1 MEETIRLKVLN
12 AFLLSILLFSLPE
25 VYSIDVSKGRD
36 YFIGHCIGCHAF
48 ACNKEGPSLGG
59 LFGRKAGSAEGYEAY
74 YSDELKNYGV
84 VWDENTLDVW
94 FTDPGKIVVSVMAK
108 SGKIDDVVQRQEVIA
123 FLKTEDP
130 TINLC
135 PQ

>member
-1 MEETIRLKVLN
+1 MRLKVIN
-12 AFLLSILLFSLPE
+12 AFLISILLFSLSG
-25 VYSIDVSKGRD
+25 VYAIDVSKGRD
-36 YFIGHCIGCHAF
+36 YFIVHCIGCHAF

-59 LFGRKAGSAEGYEAY
+59 LFGRKAGSAKGYETY
-74 YSDELKNYGV
+74 YSDELKNYDV
-84 VWDENTLDVW
+84 VWDEKTLDVW
-94 FTDPGKIVVSVMAK
+94 FTDPGRIVVSVMAK
-108 SGKIDDVVQRQEVIA
+108 SGKIDDAVQRQEVIA

>member
-1 MEETIRLKVLN
+1 MRLKVFN
-12 AFLLSILLFSLPE
+12 AFLLSILLFSLTE
-25 VYSIDVSKGRD
+25 VYAADVSKGRD

-48 ACNKEGPSLGG
+48 ACNKDGPSLGG
-59 LFGRKAGSAEGYEAY
+59 LFGRKAGTAEGYETY

-84 VWDENTLDVW
+84 VWDEKTLDEW
-94 FTDPGKIVVSVMAK
+94 FTDPGRIVTNVMAQD
-108 SGKIDDVVQRQEVIA
+108 GKIDDPVQRQDLIA

>member
-1 MEETIRLKVLN
+1 MRLNVIN
-12 AFLLSILLFSLPE
+12 AYLLSVLLFSLPAAYA
-25 VYSIDVSKGRD
+25 VDVSKGRD

-59 LFGRKAGSAEGYEAY
+59 LFGRKAGSAKGYEAY

-94 FTDPGKIVVSVMAK
+94 FTDPGRIVVSVMAK
-108 SGKIDDVVQRQEVIA
+108 SGKIDDAQQRKEVIA

-135 PQ
+135 SQ

>member
-1 MEETIRLKVLN
+1 MRLKVIN
-12 AFLLSILLFSLPE
+12 AFLLSILRFS
-25 VYSIDVSKGRD
+25 VSWAYAVDVSKGRD
-36 YFIGHCIGCHAF
+36 YFIVNCIGCHAF

-94 FTDPGKIVVSVMAK
+94 FTDPGRIVVSVMAQT
-108 SGKIDDVVQRQEVIA
+108 GKIDDAVQRQEVIA

-130 TINLC
+130 SINLC

>member
-1 MEETIRLKVLN
+1 MKLRVLTKSL
-12 AFLLSILLFSLPE
+12 FIILLFSL
-25 VYSIDVSKGRD
+25 SDARADDVSNGRD

-48 ACNKEGPSLGG
+48 TCNKEGPSLGG
-59 LFGRKAGSAEGYEAY
+59 LFGRKAGSAKGYEAY

-94 FTDPGKIVVSVMAK
+94 FTDPGRIVVSVMAK
-108 SGKIDDVVQRQEVIA
+108 SGKIDDAVQRQEVIA

-130 TINLC
+130 SINLC

>member
-1 MEETIRLKVLN
+1 MRLKVFN

-25 VYSIDVSKGRD
+25 VYSVDVNKGRD

-48 ACNKEGPSLGG
+48 TCNKEGPSLGG

-94 FTDPGKIVVSVMAK
+94 FTDPGRIVVSVMAQT
-108 SGKIDDVVQRQEVIA
+108 GKIDDAVQRQEVIA

-130 TINLC
+130 SINLC

>member
-1 MEETIRLKVLN
+1 MRLKVFN

-25 VYSIDVSKGRD
+25 VYSVDVNKGRD

-48 ACNKEGPSLGG
+48 TCNKEGPSLGG

-94 FTDPGKIVVSVMAK
+94 FTDPGRIVVSVMAK
-108 SGKIDDVVQRQEVIA
+108 SGKIDDAVQRQEVIA

-130 TINLC
+130 SINLC

>member
-1 MEETIRLKVLN
+1 MRLKAIN
-12 AFLLSILLFSLPE
+12 AYLFSILLFSLPGAYA
-25 VYSIDVSKGRD
+25 VDVSKGRD

-59 LFGRKAGSAEGYEAY
+59 LFGRKAGSAKGYEAY

-84 VWDENTLDVW
+84 VWDQNTLDVW
-94 FTDPGKIVVSVMAK
+94 FTDPGRIVVGVMAN
-108 SGKIDDVVQRQEVIA
+108 SGKIDDAVQRQNVIA

>member
-1 MEETIRLKVLN
+1 MRLKVLN
-12 AFLLSILLFSLPE
+12 AFLLSILLFSLSG
-25 VYSIDVSKGRD
+25 VYAIDVSKGRD

-94 FTDPGKIVVSVMAK
+94 FTDPGRIVVSVMAK
-108 SGKIDDVVQRQEVIA
+108 SGTIDDAVQRQEVIA

-130 TINLC
+130 TFNLC
-135 PQ
+135 SQ

>member
-1 MEETIRLKVLN
+1 
-12 AFLLSILLFSLPE
+12 LPE
-25 VYSIDVSKGRD
+25 VYAADVSKGRD
-36 YFIGHCIGCHAF
+36 YFISNCLQCHAF
-48 ACNKEGPSLGG
+48 ACNKLGPSLGG
-59 LFGRKAGSAEGYEAY
+59 LFGRRAGSAEGYEKY

-94 FTDPGKIVVSVMAK
+94 FTDPGRIVTTVMATE
-108 SGKIDDVVQRQEVIA
+108 GKIDDAEQRQEIIA

-130 TINLC
+130 TINIC

>member
-1 MEETIRLKVLN
+1 MRLKATN
-12 AFLLSILLFSLPE
+12 AYLLLILQFSLPK
-25 VYSIDVSKGRD
+25 VDAIDVSNGRD

-59 LFGRKAGSAEGYEAY
+59 LFGRKAGSAKGYEAY

-94 FTDPGKIVVSVMAK
+94 FTDPGKIVTSVMAK
-108 SGKIDDVVQRQEVIA
+108 SGKIDDAVQRQEVIA

>member
-1 MEETIRLKVLN
+1 MRLKLSN
-12 AFLLSILLFSLPE
+12 AFLISILLFSLPE
-25 VYSIDVSKGRD
+25 VYAVDVSKGRD

-48 ACNKEGPSLGG
+48 TCNKVGPSLGG
-59 LFGRKAGSAEGYEAY
+59 LFGRKAGSAEGYEKY
-74 YSDELKNYGV
+74 YSDELKNYDV
-84 VWDENTLDVW
+84 IWDENTLNEW
-94 FTDPGKIVVSVMAK
+94 FTEPGRIVTSVMAQT
-108 SGKIDDVVQRQEVIA
+108 GKIDDPVQRQEVIA

>member
-1 MEETIRLKVLN
+1 MRLKVIN
-12 AFLLSILLFSLPE
+12 AFLLSILLFSLSG
-25 VYSIDVSKGRD
+25 VYAVDVSKGRD

-59 LFGRKAGSAEGYEAY
+59 LFGRKAGSAKGYEAY

-94 FTDPGKIVVSVMAK
+94 FTDPGRIVVSVMAK
-108 SGKIDDVVQRQEVIA
+108 SGKIDDAVQRQEVIA

>member
-1 MEETIRLKVLN
+1 MRLNVFKT
-12 AFLLSILLFSLPE
+12 FLLSILLFSLPE
-25 VYSIDVSKGRD
+25 VYAADVSKGRD
-36 YFIGHCIGCHAF
+36 YFISNCLQCHAF
-48 ACNKEGPSLGG
+48 ACNKLGPSLGG
-59 LFGRKAGSAEGYEAY
+59 LFGRRAGSAEGYEKY

-94 FTDPGKIVVSVMAK
+94 FTDPGRIVTTVMATE
-108 SGKIDDVVQRQEVIA
+108 GKIDDAEQRQEIIA

-130 TINLC
+130 TINIC

>member
-1 MEETIRLKVLN
+1 MRLKVFN
-12 AFLLSILLFSLPE
+12 AVLLTILLFSSSE
-25 VYSIDVSKGRD
+25 VYSVDVSKGRD
-36 YFIGHCIGCHAF
+36 YFIGNCIGCHAF

-94 FTDPGKIVVSVMAK
+94 FTDPGRIVVGVMAK
-108 SGKIDDVVQRQEVIA
+108 YGKIDDAVQRQEVIA

>member
-1 MEETIRLKVLN
+1 MRFKAINT
-12 AFLLSILLFSLPE
+12 FLISILVFSLSG
-25 VYSIDVSKGRD
+25 VYAIDVSKGRD

-59 LFGRKAGSAEGYEAY
+59 LFGRKAGSAKGYEAY
-74 YSDELKNYGV
+74 YSDELRNYNV
-84 VWDENTLDVW
+84 VWDEKTLDVW
-94 FTDPGKIVVSVMAK
+94 FTDPGKIVTSVMAK
-108 SGKIDDVVQRQEVIA
+108 SGKIDDAVQRQEVIA

>member
-1 MEETIRLKVLN
+1 MKLKVFN
-12 AFLLSILLFSLPE
+12 AFLLSILLFSVPN
-25 VYSIDVSKGRD
+25 VYAVDVSKGRD
-36 YFIGHCIGCHAF
+36 FFIGNCIGCHAF
-48 ACNKEGPSLGG
+48 ACNKVGPSLGG
-59 LFGRKAGSAEGYEAY
+59 LFGRKAGSADGYEKY

-94 FTDPGKIVVSVMAK
+94 FTDPGRIVTTVMATE
-108 SGKIDDVVQRQEVIA
+108 GKIDDAEQRQEIIA

-130 TINLC
+130 TINIC

>member
-1 MEETIRLKVLN
+1 MRLKVIN
-12 AFLLSILLFSLPE
+12 AFLTSILLFSLSG
-25 VYSIDVSKGRD
+25 VYAVDVSKGRD

-48 ACNKEGPSLGG
+48 ACNKVGPSLGG
-59 LFGRKAGSAEGYEAY
+59 LFGRKAGSANGYEKY
-74 YSDELKNYGV
+74 YSDELKNYDV

-94 FTDPGKIVVSVMAK
+94 FTDPGKIVTSVMAK
-108 SGKIDDVVQRQEVIA
+108 SGKIDDAVQRQEVIA
-123 FLKTEDP
+123 YLKTEDP

>member
-1 MEETIRLKVLN
+1 MRVKVFNSYCL
-12 AFLLSILLFSLPE
+12 AVLLFISPE
-25 VYSIDVSKGRD
+25 AHAVDVSKGRD

-48 ACNKEGPSLGG
+48 ACNKVGPSLGG
-59 LFGRKAGSAEGYEAY
+59 LFGRKAGSAEGYEKY

-84 VWDENTLDVW
+84 IWDENTLDEW
-94 FTDPGKIVVSVMAK
+94 FTDPGRIVTSVMAQE
-108 SGKIDDVVQRQEVIA
+108 GKIDDPNQRKQVIA

-135 PQ
+135 PP

>member
-1 MEETIRLKVLN
+1 MRLRGFN
-12 AFLLSILLFSLPE
+12 AYWLAVLLFILPE
-25 VYSIDVSKGRD
+25 VYADEVSNGRE
-36 YFIGHCIGCHAF
+36 YFIVNCLGCHAF
-48 ACNKEGPSLGG
+48 ACNKTGPSLGG
-59 LFGRKAGSAEGYEAY
+59 LFGRKAGSAEGYEKY

-94 FTDPGKIVVSVMAK
+94 FTDPGRIVTTVMATE
-108 SGKIDDVVQRQEVIA
+108 GKIDDAEQRQEIIA

-130 TINLC
+130 TINIC

>member
-1 MEETIRLKVLN
+1 MRFKVLN
-12 AFLLSILLFSLPE
+12 AFILSILLFSLSE
-25 VYSIDVSKGRD
+25 LYAVDVNKGRD

-59 LFGRKAGSAEGYEAY
+59 LFGRKAGTAEGYEAY

-84 VWDENTLDVW
+84 VWDENTLDEW
-94 FTDPGKIVVSVMAK
+94 FTDPGRIVVSVMAQY
-108 SGKIDDVVQRQEVIA
+108 GKIDDAVQRQELIA

>member
-1 MEETIRLKVLN
+1 M
-12 AFLLSILLFSLPE
+12 
-25 VYSIDVSKGRD
+25 
-36 YFIGHCIGCHAF
+36 HCIGCHAF

-59 LFGRKAGSAEGYEAY
+59 LFGRKAGSAKGYETY
-74 YSDELKNYGV
+74 YSDKLKNYDV

-94 FTDPGKIVVSVMAK
+94 FTDPGKIVTSVMAK
-108 SGKIDDVVQRQEVIA
+108 SGKIDDAVQRQEVIA

-135 PQ
+135 PQLLRMTAPCRERK